1 MINIRYAAQVTISGT
16 MEDKQIGNLPFEQF
30 KTAFLSEITNELKKL
45 IVDDVADDDISVEVL
60 PLYADVY
67 KTEG

>member
-30 KTAFLSEITNELKKL
+30 KKAFLPEITNELKKL
-45 IVDDVADDDISVEVL
+45 IVEDVADDNISVEVL
-60 PLYADVY
+60 LLYADVY

>member
-16 MEDKQIGNLPFEQF
+16 MEDEQLGDLPFEQF
-30 KTAFLSEITNELKKL
+30 KKAFLTEFTDGLKYL
-45 IVDDVADDDISVEVL
+45 IVKDAADDDISVEVL